1 MKGQKTSL
9 APGQIRLDLIPLDW
23 PLTPLGEKKNPYK
36 AGWQNKPF
44 GVSEI
49 ETELVEGH
57 CKAIGLMSG
66 PAFNNPYGL
75 VWVDADGPSVA
86 KLIVD
91 TAGCSLE
98 EALPKTLTIKSGK
111 EGRFRKLYKLERKDW
126 QHFTRNK
133 YVWHAEANREQLEVL
148 WEKHQGALMGLHPET
163 DGYFTAEGEGFEW
176 AHKLPLLPAWLLNG
190 IINKN
195 VRQGKPAAEHSR
207 FVGPGFAI
215 NTTISLERDIK
226 LALEGMYA
234 CPPEAADDHDIWI
247 TIGQSL
253 HSLDESLLEHWDNWS
268 RLSDKYKEGEC
279 HKRWKSFSKEGGR
292 GVGSII
298 YVAKDYG
305 WHPPQDHKI
314 LPADDAL
321 VEQTALLLNNLALE
335 QEINFNY
342 LPDSSPQMNGTTA
355 LLAPEE
361 LVDTR
366 NTLSLIEEEEIQEKG
381 KKDKIRN
388 APASVIADVL
398 MQDYKGRLLF
408 NRVQNKFFCYE
419 LHSKGLWSWMP
430 TENVKGDIRNRIQK
444 MGESL
449 VPKGFSIN
457 LVNDIFS
464 QLQISLLFDKWYD
477 NNKYLLFNNGV
488 LDVEAKK
495 LLPFNKNLYLTQHM
509 PYDYNSE
516 ANCEDIITWLK
527 YTQRDNWGRVQ
538 VLRAWLRATLL
549 SCYDMQKFIEIIGPG
564 KSGKSTYANL
574 AVALVGKNN
583 VHSTDFNQLETNR
596 FESTSLMGK
605 KLVLFQDM
613 DRWGGSVSKL
623 KALTGGDWIR
633 IERKYQS
640 ENPEPFQFHGLV
652 MITAN
657 EAIQSTD
664 YTSGLARRRL
674 TIPFDRP
681 FDGSHTAQR
690 ELIKFDSEGNPQGE
704 FAALLPGL
712 VNWLLDM
719 STEDMRAYIM
729 NTGDKVQFLKT
740 YAKTQSLR
748 SSPLLDWMEHTLY
761 FAPGEMCPVGF
772 AKPEGHNMPYLMW
785 DKWLYA
791 SYCEFC
797 KRSNVN
803 IMSRNRFEPLF
814 FDTCQHQLKLNIYHK
829 RTSKGIKVYNIGIR
843 NNDEN
848 RKQPSLMEVSAD
860 KEKFK
865 EQYGNTL
872 DCQENNERIEGKE
885 SDE

>member
-9 APGQIRLDLIPLDW
+9 APGEIRLDLIPLDW
-23 PLTPLGEKKNPYK
+23 PLTPLGERKNPYK

-75 VWVDADGPSVA
+75 VWVDADGPSVT
-86 KLIVD
+86 KLIID

-98 EALPKTLTIKSGK
+98 EALPKTLTVKSGK
-111 EGRFRKLYKLERKDW
+111 EGRFRKLYKLERKNW
-126 QHFTRNK
+126 KHFTRNK
-133 YVWHAEANREQLEVL
+133 YVWHAEVNREQLEVL

-176 AHKLPLLPAWLLNG
+176 ANKLPLLPDWLLNG

-195 VRQGKPAAEHSR
+195 IRQGKPAAEHSR

-268 RLSDKYKEGEC
+268 KLSDKYQDGEC

-305 WHPPQDHKI
+305 WHPPQDYKI
-314 LPADDAL
+314 MSADDAL
-321 VEQTALLLNNLALE
+321 VEQTALLLDNLDQN
-335 QEINFNY
+335 QETTFNS
-342 LPDSSPQMNGTTA
+342 LPISIPQMNSTVV
-355 LLAPEE
+355 LAAPGE

-366 NTLSLIEEEEIQEKG
+366 EMLPLEEEEEKKG
-381 KKDKIRN
+381 SSQKPRN
-388 APASVIADVL
+388 AAASIIADVL
-398 MQDYKGRLLF
+398 MQEYKGRLLF
-408 NRVQNKFFCYE
+408 NRVQGKFFCYE
-419 LHSKGLWSWMP
+419 LQKPGLWSWMP
-430 TENVKGDIRNRIQK
+430 AENVKGDIREKIK
-444 MGESL
+444 TMASL
-449 VPKGFSIN
+449 VPKGFTIN
-457 LVNDIFS
+457 LINDIFA
-464 QLQISLLFDKWYD
+464 QLQISLIFDKWYD
-477 NNKYLLFNNGV
+477 DNKYLLFSNGV
-488 LDVEAKK
+488 LEVETKT

-509 PYDYNSE
+509 PYEYNPE
-516 ANCEDIITWLK
+516 ATCENIITWLK
-527 YTQRDNWGRVQ
+527 YTQRNDWERVQ

-681 FDGSHTAQR
+681 FDGSHTVQR
-690 ELIKFDSEGNPQGE
+690 ELIKFDTEGNPQGE

-712 VNWLLDM
+712 VNWLLDL
-719 STEDMRAYIM
+719 STDDMRAYLM
-729 NTGDKVQFLKT
+729 NTGDKVKFLKT

-761 FAPGEMCPVGF
+761 FAPGEMCPVGY
-772 AKPEGHNMPYLMW
+772 AKSEGSNMPYHRW
-785 DKWLYA
+785 EAWLYA

-814 FDTCQHQLKLNIYHK
+814 FDICQHQLKLNIYHK
-829 RTSKGIKVYNIGIR
+829 RTSKGLKVFNIGIR
-843 NNDEN
+843 NSSNEESQ
-848 RKQPSLMEVSAD
+848 KYPSLLEVAAD

-865 EQYGNTL
+865 DYYGNTL
-872 DCQENNERIEGKE
+872 DRQENNERIEGKE
-885 SDE
+885 QDE